1 MATKVTIQDIANE
14 LQLSRNTVSKA
25 INNTGVLA
33 DATREKI
40 QRKAAE
46 MGYKQ
51 FAYLPLFQEDAA
63 KTAGPSILPSDK
75 RDIAILTAT
84 SGDTGKAAMEG
95 FADVPGTHICVFYPA
110 GGVSRMQQLQM
121 ATQQGENVNVL
132 AVEGNFD
139 DAQSGVKQLFTDAS
153 LRQELADKGFLL
165 SSANSINWGRLAPQ
179 VVYYF
184 WAYAQLLKTGGVEM
198 GQKVNFVVPTGNFGD
213 ILAGYLA
220 KKAGLPVGKLIC
232 ASNANNVLTEF
243 LNTGVYNKN
252 RPFHLTQSPSMN
264 ILISSNLERLLY
276 LLCEDDKLVAGWM
289 EDLRREGRYS
299 IGETLLQKLHEEGFE
314 AFWCDDA
321 HAASSIRELWFDRGY
336 LCDPHT
342 GVAAN
347 ALRQYAALTG
357 DKTPAVIVS
366 TASPFKFA
374 SAMLPAMDL
383 DFSGDEFQQ
392 LEVMEIVSSR
402 TAPAPLKRLKEL
414 PVRFDRVIP
423 RQEMRAAVVQWLEGG
438 KA

>member
-1 MATKVTIQDIANE
+1 MD
-14 LQLSRNTVSKA
+14 
-25 INNTGVLA
+25 
-33 DATREKI
+33 
-40 QRKAAE
+40 
-46 MGYKQ
+46 
-51 FAYLPLFQEDAA
+51 
-63 KTAGPSILPSDK
+63 
-75 RDIAILTAT
+75 
-84 SGDTGKAAMEG
+84 
-95 FADVPGTHICVFYPA
+95 
-110 GGVSRMQQLQM
+110 
-121 ATQQGENVNVL
+121 
-132 AVEGNFD
+132 
-139 DAQSGVKQLFTDAS
+139 
-153 LRQELADKGFLL
+153 
-165 SSANSINWGRLAPQ
+165 
-179 VVYYF
+179 
-184 WAYAQLLKTGGVEM
+184 
-198 GQKVNFVVPTGNFGD
+198 
-213 ILAGYLA
+213 
-220 KKAGLPVGKLIC
+220 
-232 ASNANNVLTEF
+232 
-243 LNTGVYNKN
+243 
-252 RPFHLTQSPSMN
+252 

>member
-1 MATKVTIQDIANE
+1 M
-14 LQLSRNTVSKA
+14 
-25 INNTGVLA
+25 
-33 DATREKI
+33 
-40 QRKAAE
+40 
-46 MGYKQ
+46 
-51 FAYLPLFQEDAA
+51 
-63 KTAGPSILPSDK
+63 
-75 RDIAILTAT
+75 
-84 SGDTGKAAMEG
+84 
-95 FADVPGTHICVFYPA
+95 
-110 GGVSRMQQLQM
+110 
-121 ATQQGENVNVL
+121 
-132 AVEGNFD
+132 
-139 DAQSGVKQLFTDAS
+139 
-153 LRQELADKGFLL
+153 
-165 SSANSINWGRLAPQ
+165 
-179 VVYYF
+179 VYYF

-252 RPFHLTQSPSMN
+252 RPFHLTQSPSMD

-289 EDLRREGRYS
+289 EELQRDGRYF
-299 IGETLLQKLHEEGFE
+299 IGEALLQKLHQEGFE

-321 HAASSIRELWFDRGY
+321 HAASSIRELWFERGY

-402 TAPAPLKRLKEL
+402 TAPAPLKRLKDQ